1 MIQKFNKQPIEPDQ
15 PDLPNLPNLPN
26 LHDQPDQRHQNELH
40 LIGFGS
46 QGRSWAQNLRDSGW
60 SVRIYLSAT
69 SIQAASPSW
78 VDAQNLGFEVRS
90 THELA
95 LLSSRSESHL
105 IAFACPDHHIAGIY
119 QDQLSQLNIPL
130 SLILLHG
137 FAVYSGELKLLN
149 DRHKVELFAPKA
161 IGPQIRKI
169 FKKGQTHDL
178 VAAVTT
184 KAPFILALAQGL
196 GFSPENLVVTQ
207 PEVEAIGDL
216 ISEQG
221 LLCGGIFTLMDW
233 TITAMR
239 NAGTPGPL
247 IAEECITE
255 LLLIAGLIKERGLE
269 ATLGA
274 ISKAALAG
282 TATMN
287 QAFEE
292 SGFKSMFLD
301 KVSRVVDRKFV
312 NDFNRGQWQTQA
324 EALAL
329 RFQEHDRFLGLK
341 KQNSNSSNTQINKG
355 YDK

>member
-137 FAVYSGELKLLN
+137 FAVYSGELKLTIKCSKLTIETWWT
-149 DRHKVELFAPKA
+149 RSFLTT
-161 IGPQIRKI
+161 I
-169 FKKGQTHDL
+169 
-178 VAAVTT
+178 AAY
-184 KAPFILALAQGL
+184 KE
-196 GFSPENLVVTQ
+196 GF
-207 PEVEAIGDL
+207 
-216 ISEQG
+216 
-221 LLCGGIFTLMDW
+221 LCH
-233 TITAMR
+233 
-239 NAGTPGPL
+239 
-247 IAEECITE
+247 
-255 LLLIAGLIKERGLE
+255 
-269 ATLGA
+269 
-274 ISKAALAG
+274 
-282 TATMN
+282 
-287 QAFEE
+287 
-292 SGFKSMFLD
+292 
-301 KVSRVVDRKFV
+301 VSCV
-312 NDFNRGQWQTQA
+312 
-324 EALAL
+324 L
-329 RFQEHDRFLGLK
+329 
-341 KQNSNSSNTQINKG
+341 
-355 YDK
+355 YP